1 MVWTI
6 KFDRKSQR
14 DFDDLDKQEA
24 QRILR
29 YLRDRVATREDPRSL
44 GAPLTGAALGDYWRY
59 RVGDYRVIVDIQD
72 ELVVIAVIQI
82 GHRSDV
88 YKS

>member
-1 MVWTI
+1 MAWTI

-14 DFDDLDKQEA
+14 DFDSLGKQEA

-29 YLRDRVATREDPRSL
+29 FLRDRVAVREDPRSL
-44 GAPLTGAALGDYWRY
+44 GAPLSGAVLGEYWRY

-72 ELVVIAVIQI
+72 ELVVIAVIRI
-82 GHRSDV
+82 GHRGDIYES
-88 YKS
+88 